1 MLKGVDFFK
10 KFYAKSYNN
19 SDAQT
24 KILKSVTKNADENSV
39 ELLLELLSQD
49 LPLTTN
55 RHEIGQI
62 FRPYMDSLPMAKKL
76 YPELLD
82 YSTIEEYKSPIFSLL
97 ARLVDKGILKPK
109 SYKKYRKQILN
120 DAKIQL
126 KRQLGRS
133 SNFSA
138 SGSSRNLPNAILED
152 YAVLLY
158 PFINEKDITQFY
170 NRLLL
175 VKNQRIKT
183 TYLSLLAKDEKELPA
198 GMVGGLA
205 KDING
210 RLFLFNKLKKINKL
224 KLFPKS
230 LRNQQDLAE
239 ATIYEYSYFDKMQD
253 SIAFVDKKPLTY
265 RGKNY
270 TGYFFKTRNNQDY
283 DKNFKMNL
291 VVFENGKPLTTK
303 PFYKNTGMRIE
314 DTDSEKESIGFV
326 IEEFQLKN
334 RNRAEV
340 YRPNGYGMYG
350 YHGY

>member
-1 MLKGVDFFK
+1 
-10 KFYAKSYNN
+10 
-19 SDAQT
+19 
-24 KILKSVTKNADENSV
+24 
-39 ELLLELLSQD
+39 
-49 LPLTTN
+49 
-55 RHEIGQI
+55 
-62 FRPYMDSLPMAKKL
+62 MAKKL

-97 ARLVDKGILKPK
+97 ARLVDKGAIKPK

-133 SNFSA
+133 NNF
-138 SGSSRNLPNAILED
+138 GSSSGNYGNQTNLSNAILED

-158 PFINEKDITQFY
+158 PFINEKDVTQFY

-175 VKNQRIKT
+175 LKNHRIKT
-183 TYLSLLAKDEKELPA
+183 TYLSLLAKDELELPA
-198 GMVGGLA
+198 GMVHELA

-210 RLFLFNKLKKINKL
+210 RLYLFNKLKKINKL
-224 KLFPKS
+224 NLFPKEF
-230 LRNQQDLAE
+230 RNEKALAE
-239 ATIYEYSYFDKMQD
+239 ANIYEYSQFNEVHD
-253 SIAFVDKKPLTY
+253 SIAFVDQKPLSY
-265 RGKNY
+265 RGKSY
-270 TGYFFKTRNNQDY
+270 TGYFFKTRNNQEY

-291 VVFENGKPLTTK
+291 VVFEKGKPLSTK
-303 PFYKNTGMRIE
+303 PFYKNAGMRIE
-314 DTDSEKESIGFV
+314 DTDTEKESIGFV
-326 IEEFQLKN
+326 IEEFQLKD